1 MVKTYKL
8 SYYVLYVL
16 SAIIAIVIAMFFFG
30 GEATGD
36 AVLTEIDAEMS
47 QPAYTDTLLYL
58 IYGLLGLCLFVTI
71 VAFLVKFAKSLK
83 DSPKRALRSLL
94 GFILIVLVLVVT
106 WSMGSEEPLVMPGY
120 DGTENVPFWL
130 KLTDM
135 FLYTIYLLF
144 GLTVVLII
152 ANSLKKM
159 LGK

>member
-8 SYYVLYVL
+8 SYYVLYAL

-36 AVLTEIDAEMS
+36 AVLTQVDAEMS
-47 QPAYTDTLLYL
+47 QPAHTDTLLYL
-58 IYGLLGLCLFVTI
+58 IYGLLGLCLVVTI
-71 VAFLVKFAKSLK
+71 VAFLVKFAMSLK

-94 GFILIVLVLVVT
+94 GFIMIVLVLVVT

-152 ANSLKKM
+152 GNSLKKM
-159 LGK
+159 IGK